1 MKSAYLLLLLSWT
14 PLAAQNGAQQPFT
27 IAISAPTPIV
37 KAGSDVWVIV
47 KITNHS
53 TEKLDESGSINGMTG
68 LDPYLVFEVRDIRGD
83 SMAKKVYERPELA
96 SGHPVNRSIIP
107 GETLTEEQDVSRLY
121 DMTHPGN
128 YVVQV
133 FRRSSEVKQS
143 RSVKS
148 NKVTI
153 EVINETLK

>member
-1 MKSAYLLLLLSWT
+1 MKSGYLLLLLSWT
-14 PLAAQNGAQQPFT
+14 PLAAQNAAQPFT

-53 TEKLDESGSINGMTG
+53 TENLDESGSINGMTG
-68 LDPYLVFEVRDIRGD
+68 LDPYLVFEVRDLRGD
-83 SMAKKVYERPELA
+83 SIANKVYKRPELA
-96 SGHPVNRSIIP
+96 SGYPVNRSIKP